1 VSRGAGRRAA
11 WLPLALT
18 CIALVGCGLEI
29 QEPDLFLIKR
39 SGAGRTATIVIN
51 SDGTVTCNRRHTGTL
66 SSSQLISARD
76 IQPAIHRM
84 ALRKL
89 RIPPTS
95 HSIYLYTVQV
105 DSGRISF
112 PDTEAAHNKTLARLE
127 LLDTQGQQLAC
138 GGS

>member
-1 VSRGAGRRAA
+1 MRRGTRRWAA
-11 WLPLALT
+11 WLPPALTALAL
-18 CIALVGCGLEI
+18 AGCGLQI

-51 SDGTVTCNRRHTGTL
+51 SDGTVTCNQRRTGTL
-66 SSSQLISARD
+66 SSSQLITARD

-89 RIPPTS
+89 RLPPTS
-95 HSIYLYTVQV
+95 RSIYLYRVRV
-105 DSGRISF
+105 DSGTITF
-112 PDTEAAHNKTLARLE
+112 PDTAAAHNKTLAQLE

>member
-1 VSRGAGRRAA
+1 MRRGTRRWAA
-11 WLPLALT
+11 WLPPALT
-18 CIALVGCGLEI
+18 ALVLAGCGLQI

-51 SDGTVTCNRRHTGTL
+51 SDGTVTCNQRRTGTL
-66 SSSQLISARD
+66 SSSQLITARD

-89 RIPPTS
+89 RLPPTS
-95 HSIYLYTVQV
+95 RSIYLYRVRV
-105 DSGRISF
+105 DSGTITF
-112 PDTEAAHNKTLARLE
+112 PDTAAAHNKTLAQLE